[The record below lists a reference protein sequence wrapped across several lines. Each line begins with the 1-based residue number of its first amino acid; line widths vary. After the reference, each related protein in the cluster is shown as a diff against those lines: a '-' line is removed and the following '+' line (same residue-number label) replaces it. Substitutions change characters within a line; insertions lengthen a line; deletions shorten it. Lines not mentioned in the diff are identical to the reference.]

1 MCALAGDEGPQL
13 RRRSDLT
20 VAVWRNCALIP
31 SSAESIRQD
40 LIAKGGAKTPVGQK
54 MIGEMERT
62 EEHSDSPCV
71 AADLRDLDCVAGN
84 SEACETARN
93 GDPAC
98 VAWLNDNDTQQR
110 LRCIDRAVHDQAC
123 MAKQPA
129 SDDDSDQ
136 NGYSGAA
143 NYFSDAPAQA
153 EDCRRIESACLHT
166 FDECANAKDA
176 LDAFL
181 NRKIDDAAATRAMSN
196 KSPLASPGP
205 AKRLQFKLR
214 GDEMNRI
221 EAVSDV
227 VFGFALTLLVVSL
240 QVPRTYADL
249 IGTMHGF
256 PAFALAFAALMVVWA
271 RHYYFFRYYGLD
283 DPATI
288 VLNTLLLFVVL
299 FYVYPLKFL
308 CHVWLAPLTGM
319 AMRITDAQGVT
330 RLVMAYGD
338 TRGLMLIFG
347 SGFTAV
353 YLAFAAL
360 YRHAWRMRE
369 VLHLS
374 AFEIAHTRTSVVVE
388 ILTAGRSARDGGR
401 MSAQARAGRQRGLR
415 LFPGADSRVVAMAAT
430 MRTSVNYRCRSNVC
444 PCILAKF

>member
-1 MCALAGDEGPQL
+1 MRALLTSLLLLVSMATIVGCGSSSKKAEAEAAQTQAAQQAELGRSDFKKRCGDPVRLPVSDECVRLAGDEGPKL

-93 GDPAC
+93 ADPAC

-110 LRCIDRAVHDQAC
+110 LRCIDRAVHDQSC

-136 NGYSGAA
+136 NGDSGAA

-153 EDCRRIESACLHT
+153 EDCRRIETACLHT

-181 NRKIDDAAATRAMSN
+181 KQKTAPPR
-196 KSPLASPGP
+196 P
-205 AKRLQFKLR
+205 AQ
-214 GDEMNRI
+214 
-221 EAVSDV
+221 
-227 VFGFALTLLVVSL
+227 
-240 QVPRTYADL
+240 
-249 IGTMHGF
+249 
-256 PAFALAFAALMVVWA
+256 
-271 RHYYFFRYYGLD
+271 
-283 DPATI
+283 
-288 VLNTLLLFVVL
+288 
-299 FYVYPLKFL
+299 
-308 CHVWLAPLTGM
+308 
-319 AMRITDAQGVT
+319 
-330 RLVMAYGD
+330 
-338 TRGLMLIFG
+338 
-347 SGFTAV
+347 
-353 YLAFAAL
+353 
-360 YRHAWRMRE
+360 
-369 VLHLS
+369 
-374 AFEIAHTRTSVVVE
+374 
-388 ILTAGRSARDGGR
+388 
-401 MSAQARAGRQRGLR
+401 
-415 LFPGADSRVVAMAAT
+415 
-430 MRTSVNYRCRSNVC
+430 
-444 PCILAKF
+444 